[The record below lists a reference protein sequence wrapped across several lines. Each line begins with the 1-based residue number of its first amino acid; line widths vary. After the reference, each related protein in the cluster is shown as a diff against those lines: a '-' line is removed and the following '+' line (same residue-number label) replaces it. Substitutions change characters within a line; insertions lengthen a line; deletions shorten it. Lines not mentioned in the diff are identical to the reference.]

1 MSRTF
6 IMIKPDAVRNKHVGD
21 IIARIEKEGFKILG
35 MKYVKLAENDAKEF
49 YKVHAARPFYGEL
62 CKDMSAGPIVVAALE
77 RENAVAHWREV
88 IGATDPKEAAP
99 GTIRALYAESKGAN
113 SVHGSDSDENANSE
127 ITFFFKGFEL
137 DN

>member
-1 MSRTF
+1 
-6 IMIKPDAVRNKHVGD
+6 
-21 IIARIEKEGFKILG
+21 
-35 MKYVKLAENDAKEF
+35 
-49 YKVHAARPFYGEL
+49 
-62 CKDMSAGPIVVAALE
+62 MSAGPIIVAALE
-77 RENAVAHWREV
+77 RENAVLHWREV

-137 DN
+137 VN